1 MIVFYWSIVKDK
13 NLPNLKFAHLAT
25 GIKINQGQYYSV
37 NNTFLSTLAVIH
49 CNGMY
54 MYTNCTV
61 TAVPSQPERVR
72 VTLIEKNSVTVEWS
86 KPDSDGGSRIRRYII
101 YKRIEM
107 TEKWVKVTTVEQFT
121 TKTVIEKLEFDKNY
135 FFAVSAEN
143 DVGESEKAETSQ
155 PTRLGKPTGISP
167 ILMSYINLSLVRGF
181 LVGMMKG
188 MNV

>member
-1 MIVFYWSIVKDK
+1 MVCDGVCI
-13 NLPNLKFAHLAT
+13 L
-25 GIKINQGQYYSV
+25 
-37 NNTFLSTLAVIH
+37 
-49 CNGMY
+49 
-54 MYTNCTV
+54 NCTV

-121 TKTVIEKLEFDKNY
+121 TKTVIEKLEVEKNY

-155 PTRLGKPTGISP
+155 PTKLGKPTGIRP
-167 ILMSYINLSLVRGF
+167 ILTSYILKFVIGTGISVWNDERNECLKLILVCP
-181 LVGMMKG
+181 
-188 MNV
+188 

>member
-1 MIVFYWSIVKDK
+1 M
-13 NLPNLKFAHLAT
+13 
-25 GIKINQGQYYSV
+25 
-37 NNTFLSTLAVIH
+37 
-49 CNGMY
+49 
-54 MYTNCTV
+54 
-61 TAVPSQPERVR
+61 
-72 VTLIEKNSVTVEWS
+72 TLIEKNSVTLEWS

-121 TKTVIEKLEFDKNY
+121 TKTVIEKLKVEKNY

-155 PTRLGKPTGISP
+155 PTKLGKPTGISP
-167 ILMSYINLSLVRGF
+167 ILMSYFNLSLVGGF